1 MSSLGYAATV
11 VRHGER
17 ASTLQRPA
25 GGHLRAR
32 AAPLPRFSGYSL
44 SPGYLSLR
52 YAAGIVAR
60 VERRPKV
67 CIFGGAQM
75 SGRPLA
81 RGTPTSSRPSPKT
94 YSVVY
99 WQHRRL
105 MSSRTGFDSLRCT
118 NGPSP
123 YRCLITPKASGRNS
137 VTNPLPRANSLGMWG
152 KGIRRRPQG
161 GLPLART
168 WLSYVSLL
176 LFTSIGSG
184 PDKEGRRPLVKR
196 GLTTRRQC
204 TRGTNGRLTVERTLA
219 S

>member
-1 MSSLGYAATV
+1 MGYAAAV
-11 VRHGER
+11 VQRGER

-67 CIFGGAQM
+67 YIFGGAQV

-81 RGTPTSSRPSPKT
+81 KGTPASSQPSLKS

-118 NGPSP
+118 NGQLPEFL
-123 YRCLITPKASGRNS
+123 CLINNTTREPSRYKPSY
-137 VTNPLPRANSLGMWG
+137 
-152 KGIRRRPQG
+152 QG
-161 GLPLART
+161 PTPLASRA
-168 WLSYVSLL
+168 
-176 LFTSIGSG
+176 
-184 PDKEGRRPLVKR
+184 E
-196 GLTTRRQC
+196 
-204 TRGTNGRLTVERTLA
+204 E
-219 S
+219 